1 MKSMTGYGQATIELA
16 DCQVSIEISSVNKKG
31 LEFVLQAPKE
41 WQAFERTAQ
50 NLVRQK
56 VDRGRIRLTLSVD
69 TSHNKSTPHLWNMEA
84 MDGELDNLE
93 QYCQS
98 RNIPFVKSA
107 ELVERLANSCR
118 QESHLPTLQS
128 AEKKLIDGVS
138 DAMENLIA
146 MRKEEGSLL
155 KQDISN
161 RIGIV
166 ISFVEQIKHASEG
179 VAEEWKNRL
188 LKRLQESGLEL
199 DTSDDRVL
207 KEFTIFADKSDISEE
222 ITRISSHF
230 DQFQE
235 CLSSDKPTGRKLE
248 FILQELGR
256 EFNTLGSKSV
266 RPACSELAINA
277 KVELEKIREQ
287 VLNIE

>member
-16 DCQVSIEISSVNKKG
+16 DCQVTIEISSVNKKG

-41 WQAFERTAQ
+41 WQGFERTAQ

-56 VDRGRIRLTLSVD
+56 VERGRFRINLSIN
-69 TSHNKSTPHLWNMEA
+69 SSLNQKSNHLWNEDA

-93 QYCQS
+93 KYCQS

-118 QESHLPTLQS
+118 QESQLPELQS
-128 AEKKLIDGVS
+128 AEKELINGVS
-138 DAMENLIA
+138 DALENLIS
-146 MRKEEGSLL
+146 MRKKEGSLL

-161 RIGIV
+161 RIGII
-166 ISFVEQIKHASEG
+166 ISLVEQIQHASEG

-266 RPACSELAINA
+266 RPACSTLAINA

>member
-56 VDRGRIRLTLSVD
+56 VDRGRIRLTLSAD
-69 TSHNKSTPHLWNMEA
+69 TSHNKSTHNLWNMEA

-107 ELVERLANSCR
+107 ELVERLVNSCR
-118 QESHLPTLQS
+118 QESHLPALQT
-128 AEKKLIDGVS
+128 AEGKLIDGVS
-138 DAMENLIA
+138 DALENLIA

-161 RIGIV
+161 RIGMV
-166 ISFVEQIKHASEG
+166 ISLVEQIKHASEG

-199 DTSDDRVL
+199 DISDDRVL
-207 KEFTIFADKSDISEE
+207 KEFTIFADKSDVSEE

-266 RPACSELAINA
+266 RPTCAELAINA

>member
-1 MKSMTGYGQATIELA
+1 
-16 DCQVSIEISSVNKKG
+16 
-31 LEFVLQAPKE
+31 LEVVLQAPKE

-50 NLVRQK
+50 NLIRQK
-56 VDRGRIRLTLSVD
+56 VERGRIRINLCVD
-69 TSHNKSTPHLWNMEA
+69 SSLNQKSNHLWNEHA

-93 QYCQS
+93 KYCQS

-118 QESHLPTLQS
+118 QESHLPALQS
-128 AEKKLIDGVS
+128 AEEKLIDGVS
-138 DAMENLIA
+138 DALENLIS

-166 ISFVEQIKHASEG
+166 ISLVEQIKHASEG

-188 LKRLQESGLEL
+188 LKRLKESGLEL
-199 DTSDDRVL
+199 DASDDRVL

-266 RPACSELAINA
+266 RPICSELAINA